1 MEIIKM
7 KLNRKTAAVI
17 SQKALWR
24 FQDNVENACINCTLL
39 ISIRFLYVCVKFM
52 QLKSLYHS
60 CRVLLFFF
68 FVISCVTKINRIP
81 FILHKI
87 YYAKGQE
94 R

>member
-1 MEIIKM
+1 MHKLYPVNKRTFSLCLCKIYAIK
-7 KLNRKTAAVI
+7 KFV
-17 SQKALWR
+17 S
-24 FQDNVENACINCTLL
+24 
-39 ISIRFLYVCVKFM
+39 FLQSFIY
-52 QLKSLYHS
+52 L
-60 CRVLLFFF
+60 FF

>member
-17 SQKALWR
+17 SQKVLWR

-39 ISIRFLYVCVKFM
+39 ISVGFLYACVKFM
-52 QLKSLYHS
+52 QLKSLYQS
-60 CRVLLFFF
+60 CRLLFFF
-68 FVISCVTKINRIP
+68 FVISCVTQINRIS